1 MKALTISTLILAA
14 FFALSCNNSA
24 NHDQVAIELN
34 NGQKWDVNAEM
45 SPFILGGEMIL
56 KEYDNANYKEL
67 AEQLKRENKKLI
79 ESCTMDGK
87 SHEELHKWL
96 HPHMQLIEDLGN
108 ADNDQQA
115 NEIIAQ
121 LNKSFQTY
129 HNYFQ

>member
-1 MKALTISTLILAA
+1 
-14 FFALSCNNSA
+14 
-24 NHDQVAIELN
+24 
-34 NGQKWDVNAEM
+34 
-45 SPFILGGEMIL
+45 
-56 KEYDNANYKEL
+56 
-67 AEQLKRENKKLI
+67 
-79 ESCTMDGK
+79 MDGK